1 MATGILP
8 SPQTDRTFNDKKN
21 IINPLLA
28 ISKTKFLVLI
38 VDFKVPLSEMSK

>member
-28 ISKTKFLVLI
+28 ISKKKFLVLI
-38 VDFKVPLSEMSK
+38 DFKVPLSEMSK